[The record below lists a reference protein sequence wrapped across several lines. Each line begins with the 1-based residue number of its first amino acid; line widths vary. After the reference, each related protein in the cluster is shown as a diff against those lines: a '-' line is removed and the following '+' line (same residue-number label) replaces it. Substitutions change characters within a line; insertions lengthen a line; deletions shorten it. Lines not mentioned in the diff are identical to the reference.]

1 MMSEAVLDGLTDIVD
16 AVGVDEVHMLYE
28 EAAPVVVGSPH
39 ELEGLLAEISRGTC
53 ELDHD
58 GADLLLRNFD
68 NPVTAVILRR
78 ACKNKIHPSSRCTFF
93 VDDCQLDVRS
103 GKRSRGATEEEGWL
117 KVKESGSGSVN
128 DSKHAPND
136 LKGLEGVARY
146 SAGAGVGMFYL
157 VAVPGHPRWAELE
170 VRKGDDKWRRLK
182 RLTIVNAF
190 KQDGGPSSSAD
201 AASSSAPEDMH
212 VVGSATIGGDLQVR
226 GRITA
231 TAFESINADFAEVF
245 LGEEGEEYCEGEV
258 LLRVGRNVT
267 RGPAFDNE
275 PPPGSYHVKSCKP
288 CLAGGPQLSSEEQPW
303 AVTCALLGQVDVRV
317 SGDAPVE
324 SKLVPSR
331 LGDGR
336 AVAMQPCDAGGAVA
350 MHVIGIVLGPSEL
363 EGCVKAFVSPW
374 GLSADTAL
382 GHVYERLHSLE
393 CSQTVSPEAAG
404 ELALEKVAALEA
416 LVERMNSLSTKGK
429 APASPRTPAPP
440 SQPQP
445 PQPPQREAMPTPPAP
460 GRGGHIDAKSQ
471 LAAEAARRWKTPRG
485 VVEYET
491 HEVRTQTFQST
502 VTLVKL
508 GLRFIGGETLG
519 KKDAE
524 QSASAIALVCLQ
536 ELALDEL
543 QRDAKTLLAEE
554 AAKRWKTPGS
564 TGVVEYDTHLV
575 TIDGQPEAHRSTV
588 SLVRL
593 GLSFTSAEIQEG
605 GRKVDAE
612 QSAAAIALACL
623 RQLVLDNF
631 QRTAKA
637 LLVEEAVKKWK
648 TSHGVVEYD
657 THEVRTQR
665 FQSTATLAQLGLR
678 FIGGETLGKKDAE
691 QSASAIAL
699 AYLRACRA
707 MA

>member
-1 MMSEAVLDGLTDIVD
+1 M
-16 AVGVDEVHMLYE
+16 
-28 EAAPVVVGSPH
+28 
-39 ELEGLLAEISRGTC
+39 
-53 ELDHD
+53 
-58 GADLLLRNFD
+58 
-68 NPVTAVILRR
+68 
-78 ACKNKIHPSSRCTFF
+78 
-93 VDDCQLDVRS
+93 RS

-117 KVKESGSGSVN
+117 KVKESGSASVN
-128 DSKHAPND
+128 DSKHAPDD

-212 VVGSATIGGDLQVR
+212 AVGSATIGGDLQVEAASSSAPEDMHVVGSATIGGDLQVR

-275 PPPGSYHVKSCKP
+275 PPAGSYHVKSCKP
-288 CLAGGPQLSSEEQPW
+288 CLAGGPQLSSEEQPR
-303 AVTCALLGQVDVRV
+303 AVKCALLGQVDVRV

-393 CSQTVSPEAAG
+393 RSQTVSQEAAG

-416 LVERMNSLSTKGK
+416 LVERMNSLSTNCK

-445 PQPPQREAMPTPPAP
+445 PQPPRREAMPTPPAP

-575 TIDGQPEAHRSTV
+575 TIGGQPEAHRSTV

-593 GLSFTSAEIQEG
+593 GLSFTGAEIR

-637 LLVEEAVKKWK
+637 LLVEEAVKKWT
-648 TSHGVVEYD
+648 TSHDVVEYD

-699 AYLRACRA
+699 AYMRACRA